1 MPCDT
6 RLKQGETPVQRKE
19 VVKKAIGRLEAALT
33 QGRVKVKVGANGAI
47 AFEGWKPGERDDVSD
62 VCAYRTLTA
71 ANSWALRQA
80 VAKGEA
86 LAGRKVSS
94 AAVNAGTHSHDGGI
108 TWAKGHK

>member
-6 RLKQGETPVQRKE
+6 RLKQGETIAQRGE
-19 VVKKAIGRLEAALT
+19 TIKKSLSRLEAALT
-33 QGRVKVKVGANGAI
+33 KGNVKVKVGANGAI

-71 ANSWALRQA
+71 QNSWALRQA

-94 AAVNAGTHSHDGGI
+94 AAVNAGTHSHDGGL
-108 TWAKGHK
+108 TWNKGH